1 MAYQQGADGRSVQ
14 VPPTARTPFMCTT
27 DFSKDSAHEVELP
40 GGLDYLGLQAAL
52 QVGLGGSAGGFL
64 GLVPVWGSGRGQSGA
79 RLGWRGG
86 MSTERDTGKVVCVLP
101 GGVRVCSRSPCAG

>member
-1 MAYQQGADGRSVQ
+1 MVVLDGTAYQQGADGKSVQ

-52 QVGLGGSAGGFL
+52 QVGLGGSVGGLL
-64 GLVPVWGSGRGQSGA
+64 GLVPVWGSGRVLSGV
-79 RLGWRGG
+79 RLGLRGG
-86 MSTERDTGKVVCVLP
+86 MSMGRE
-101 GGVRVCSRSPCAG
+101 